1 MSSRRPGRVLLA
13 FCLVAA
19 AVCAHAQQYRWV
31 DQKGRVQYTD
41 TPPPPGAKDVRKKN
55 LSAGAAPA
63 PAEPY
68 AVQVARKN
76 YPVTLYSSPD
86 CGDWCD
92 KARALLNQRGI
103 PFTEISAATAEQ
115 VDELRKI
122 TGANTVPTMLVG
134 KSVHKGFAAEDYQR
148 ALDAAGYPA
157 AGLLPPRNQAA
168 PPPPKPEENAGAPAA
183 PQAGSAPDSTPD
195 AAPAVPRTQ

>member
-1 MSSRRPGRVLLA
+1 MLSRRPGLA
-13 FCLVAA
+13 LF
-19 AVCAHAQQYRWV
+19 AVCLAACAVSAQAQQYRWL
-31 DQKGRVQYTD
+31 DEKGRVQYTD

-55 LSAGAAPA
+55 LSAGAAAA

-103 PFTEISAATAEQ
+103 PFTEVSAATAEQ

-134 KSVHKGFAAEDYQR
+134 KSVHKGFAADDYHR
-148 ALDAAGYPA
+148 ALDVAGYPA

-168 PPPPKPEENAGAPAA
+168 PPPPKPEPVQAA
-183 PQAGSAPDSTPD
+183 PQAPAD
-195 AAPAVPRTQ
+195 AAPGTNASTAAPPRTQ